1 MATRNRLATSAM
13 AEVVLASLRS
23 AEAEHD
29 VTVLFACESSCHGQ
43 GAAMPGGGYH
53 VGFIHVHRLSWYLS
67 IERSCDAIECP
78 SRDGVAMSGWD
89 LRKALRLLRHADLTL
104 LQWLNSPVI
113 YLEHRE
119 IMQRFRRLAA
129 EAVSRGSHRRLTRPH
144 DTHEFPVGNEPRRAP
159 PAHQEAASPTSEHL
173 DAFLSDVIWRFD
185 AGRRPS
191 SLRRIP
197 LP

>member
-1 MATRNRLATSAM
+1 MPTSDRLATSAM
-13 AEVVLASLRS
+13 AEAVLARLRS
-23 AEAEHD
+23 VEADHD

-67 IERSCDAIECP
+67 IERGCDVIDCP
-78 SRDGVAMSGWD
+78 ARDGVAMSGLD

-113 YLEHRE
+113 YQEHQE
-119 IMQRFRRLAA
+119 IMQRFRRFAA
-129 EAVSRGSHRRLTRPH
+129 EAISAGGHCRLPGHH
-144 DTHEFPVGNEPRRAP
+144 DTHEFPVGNEPRRAS
-159 PAHQEAASPTSEHL
+159 PAHQEAASPASERL
-173 DAFLSDVIWRFD
+173 DGFLSDVIWRFD